1 MSPLPTSKKK
11 IFFEGCHIFTFFR
24 IKKLFFH
31 KFHIFVENY
40 IKFATIMCKAL
51 FLSNPIPNSN
61 EKSTL
66 STVLKD
72 AVNKYTPIV
81 KGFIHP
87 KLVGERPAGVRE
99 KVFAFRKKQKA
110 RLIDEDDKKQGVI
123 VREDIG
129 TGGWILEMTG
139 RIYLGSE
146 VKERSEMEGEN
157 CHHLYDGIKLGGDKE
172 PICMSVW
179 RTETVGKYIRRSCQ
193 PTCELRHLFGSELHL
208 IVVARK
214 PMKRGDEV
222 TLALDSDC
230 LDFQN
235 QLKCIRHKWNPE
247 DCPLEKQRLLKKA
260 QKESP
265 AAYTTVVTLTDSGDE
280 MENIE
285 PIAPRLAGFA
295 GPSSSDASSRPSP
308 ALAAPPSGAIL
319 QGLQIQG
326 PYNRRENEE
335 NLPVAQ
341 VPTTSPKLVD
351 PPIICIH
358 PLSLRD
364 PIATSPPAPR
374 LNFPLPSF
382 NFNPMPSTSAKTQT
396 LLFPSPPTVT
406 RNKYSE
412 ETETILRPHFT
423 IPPAHHQEII
433 SNIKNNPR
441 VTKQPFSCNLLLK
454 DDVGKDELLFEM
466 NGYFK
471 KRSEENAERS
481 KRHHIVIDGMPLSLE
496 TWQQDTLAKN
506 MKRSC
511 QPNCRL
517 TFFYGEE
524 LHIFVTS
531 NEAITK
537 NSMITLPVEP
547 DFWESDEKFC
557 PEHMF
562 QKKKCSVED
571 QWMQR
576 MTSVAPVPQT
586 PLEKSPIDKP
596 DSEDGDQAEIDD
608 PVENDDAPVMRA
620 PQKARSPR
628 AVNDVASSSSSGSN
642 NADPESAQEPM
653 DAPEAAAQEP
663 EVAPAPVDVADVP
676 SIARSTKRR
685 RRTAGNGRAGNGR
698 LHNVDPEPAPE
709 RMDAPEPIDAPEPMD
724 APEAAAQEPEEA
736 AAPVDVATPAPPTRR
751 RLQSAS
757 NGQPTMRIG
766 RSAALDLTEPE
777 QVDVPVNV
785 AGPTRRTR
793 HRSSKK
799 TTGAT
804 VARVQKTQSRNSTAV
819 TLPITDRHT
828 RHTRPTVR
836 SAPVLPTI
844 HNAPVAPPAGRKN
857 RKAQHREQAAYARS
871 CKREQ
876 IDAGDAVNVD
886 PAPAPPAAPMAP
898 AVVDPSTTRRR
909 RASQALSPVAPVSI
923 RRRAASPLA
932 QAIPHPAR
940 PAVPRRSAPAPSAPP
955 AVPAP
960 VPTPRA
966 REVSVARQEL
976 IALIGQ
982 SMHPTRAAV
991 KQLRDKNSNQ
1001 GHGKK

>member
-1 MSPLPTSKKK
+1 MQYFSKSGKL
-11 IFFEGCHIFTFFR
+11 R
-24 IKKLFFH
+24 IR
-31 KFHIFVENY
+31 
-40 IKFATIMCKAL
+40 T
-51 FLSNPIPNSN
+51 IPNSN
-61 EKSTL
+61 EKRIL
-66 STVLKD
+66 STVLND
-72 AVNKYTPIV
+72 AVNEYTPVV
-81 KGFIHP
+81 KGFLHA
-87 KLVGERPAGVRE
+87 KLVGERPDGVRE

-110 RLIDEDDKKQGVI
+110 RLIDETEKKSGVV

-139 RIYLGSE
+139 RIYLESE
-146 VKERSEMEGEN
+146 SKERAEMEGEN

-172 PICMSVW
+172 QICMSVW

-222 TLALDSDC
+222 TLALESDC
-230 LDFQN
+230 QDFKE
-235 QLKCIRHKWNPE
+235 QLKCIHHRWNPE

-265 AAYTTVVTLTDSGDE
+265 TAYTTVVTLTDSGDE
-280 MENIE
+280 IENIE

-295 GPSSSDASSRPSP
+295 GPSSFDASSRPSM
-308 ALAAPPSGAIL
+308 AWAAPPSGAVL
-319 QGLQIQG
+319 RGLQNQG
-326 PYNRRENEE
+326 PSNRRENEE

-341 VPTTSPKLVD
+341 IPTTSPKLVD

-358 PLSLRD
+358 PLPLRD
-364 PIATSPPAPR
+364 PVATSPPAPR
-374 LNFPLPSF
+374 LNFPLTVF
-382 NFNPMPSTSAKTQT
+382 NFNPLPSTSANR
-396 LLFPSPPTVT
+396 LPPPKLH
-406 RNKYSE
+406 NEYSE
-412 ETETILRPHFT
+412 EAQNILRPRFT
-423 IPPAHHQEII
+423 IPSAHHQEII

-454 DDVGKDELLFEM
+454 EDVGKDELLFEM
-466 NGYFK
+466 TGYFK

-496 TWQQDTLAKN
+496 TREQDTLAKN

-517 TFFYGEE
+517 TFFCGEE

-537 NSMITLPVEP
+537 NSMVTLPVEP

-557 PEHMF
+557 PEHVF

-576 MTSVAPVPQT
+576 MTSVAPVPET
-586 PLEKSPIDKP
+586 PLEKAPLDKP
-596 DSEDGDQAEIDD
+596 ESENDDQAEIDE
-608 PVENDDAPVMRA
+608 PAENDGAPVVDAPRE
-620 PQKARSPR
+620 ARSPR
-628 AVNDVASSSSSGSN
+628 AVNDVASSSTGSN
-642 NADPESAQEPM
+642 N
-653 DAPEAAAQEP
+653 
-663 EVAPAPVDVADVP
+663 
-676 SIARSTKRR
+676 
-685 RRTAGNGRAGNGR
+685 GN
-698 LHNVDPEPAPE
+698 PEPAPE
-709 RMDAPEPIDAPEPMD
+709 PMEAPEPID

-736 AAPVDVATPAPPTRR
+736 AAPVAAVPATASPATLAPPTRR

-766 RSAALDLTEPE
+766 SAALDLTEPE
-777 QVDVPVNV
+777 QLAVPVNV
-785 AGPTRRTR
+785 APAPSTRTHHRASKRT
-793 HRSSKK
+793 
-799 TTGAT
+799 TAAT
-804 VARVQKTQSRNSTAV
+804 VARVQNTRSGNSSAV
-819 TLPITDRHT
+819 TSRRTDC
-828 RHTRPTVR
+828 R
-836 SAPVLPTI
+836 SDRDARRVAAPL
-844 HNAPVAPPAGRKN
+844 AGRKN
-857 RKAQHREQAAYARS
+857 RRAQRLEQAAYARS
-871 CKREQ
+871 CKRENN
-876 IDAGDAVNVD
+876 DAGAAANVD
-886 PAPAPPAAPMAP
+886 PAPAPPAAPTAP
-898 AVVDPSTTRRR
+898 AVVDSSTTRRR
-909 RASQALSPVAPVSI
+909 RASQALSPVAPVLT

-932 QAIPHPAR
+932 PATPRPAR
-940 PAVPRRSAPAPSAPP
+940 PAVPRRSAPGPSAPP

-960 VPTPRA
+960 VAASRA

>member
-1 MSPLPTSKKK
+1 MSQNKMMQYTTKNGKL
-11 IFFEGCHIFTFFR
+11 R
-24 IKKLFFH
+24 IR
-31 KFHIFVENY
+31 
-40 IKFATIMCKAL
+40 T
-51 FLSNPIPNSN
+51 IPNSK

-66 STVLKD
+66 SAVLKD
-72 AVNKYTPIV
+72 AVNEYTPIV
-81 KGFIHP
+81 EGFLHA

-99 KVFAFRKKQKA
+99 KVLAFRKKQKA
-110 RLIDEDDKKQGVI
+110 RLIDETEKKSGVI

-139 RIYLGSE
+139 RIYLQSE
-146 VKERSEMEGEN
+146 AKERSEMEGEN
-157 CHHLYDGIKLGGDKE
+157 CHHLYNGIKLGGDKE
-172 PICMSVW
+172 QICMSVW

-222 TLALDSDC
+222 TLALESDC
-230 LDFQN
+230 VDFKE
-235 QLKCIRHKWNPE
+235 QLKCIHHRWNPE
-247 DCPLEKQRLLKKA
+247 DCPLEKQRLLRKA
-260 QKESP
+260 HKESP

-295 GPSSSDASSRPSP
+295 GSSSSDSSTRP
-308 ALAAPPSGAIL
+308 LAAPQSGAVL
-319 QGLQIQG
+319 QGL
-326 PYNRRENEE
+326 RENEE
-335 NLPVAQ
+335 KLPVAQ

-358 PLSLRD
+358 PLPLRD

-382 NFNPMPSTSAKTQT
+382 NFNPLPSTSANHS
-396 LLFPSPPTVT
+396 SPPKL
-406 RNKYSE
+406 RNDYSE
-412 ETETILRPHFT
+412 GAQTILRPHFT

-441 VTKQPFSCNLLLK
+441 VSKQPFSCNLLLK
-454 DDVGKDELLFEM
+454 ENVGKDELLFEM
-466 NGYFK
+466 TGQFK

-517 TFFYGEE
+517 TYFYEEE

-537 NSMITLPVEP
+537 NSMVTLPVEP

-557 PEHMF
+557 PEHVF

-576 MTSVAPVPQT
+576 MTSVAPVPET
-586 PLEKSPIDKP
+586 PLEKAPLDKP
-596 DSEDGDQAEIDD
+596 DSEDSDQAEIDD
-608 PVENDDAPVMRA
+608 PVENDDAP
-620 PQKARSPR
+620 QGARSPR
-628 AVNDVASSSSSGSN
+628 AVNDVASSSSTGSTVI
-642 NADPESAQEPM
+642 
-653 DAPEAAAQEP
+653 APP
-663 EVAPAPVDVADVP
+663 
-676 SIARSTKRR
+676 TRR
-685 RRTAGNGRAGNGR
+685 RLRFAGNGRAGNGR
-698 LHNVDPEPAPE
+698 LQNVDPEPAPE
-709 RMDAPEPIDAPEPMD
+709 PMG
-724 APEAAAQEPEEA
+724 APEAAAHEPEEA
-736 AAPVDVATPAPPTRR
+736 AAPVAAVPATASPATLAPSTRR
-751 RLQSAS
+751 RLQPAS
-757 NGQPTMRIG
+757 NGHPDMRIG
-766 RSAALDLTEPE
+766 QSAALDLTEPV
-777 QVDVPVNV
+777 QVDVP
-785 AGPTRRTR
+785 ATLAPPTRMLYRVAKKSRGVPVASVQNTR
-793 HRSSKK
+793 SGNSS
-799 TTGAT
+799 
-804 VARVQKTQSRNSTAV
+804 AV
-819 TLPITDRHT
+819 TSRRTDC
-828 RHTRPTVR
+828 R
-836 SAPVLPTI
+836 SDRDARRVAAPL
-844 HNAPVAPPAGRKN
+844 AGRKN
-857 RKAQHREQAAYARS
+857 RRAQRLEQAAYARS
-871 CKREQ
+871 CKRENN
-876 IDAGDAVNVD
+876 DAGAAANVD
-886 PAPAPPAAPMAP
+886 PAPAPPAAPTAP
-898 AVVDPSTTRRR
+898 AVVDSSTTRRR
-909 RASQALSPVAPVSI
+909 RASQALSPVAPVST

-932 QAIPHPAR
+932 PATPRPAR